1 MLRRHD
7 DSQIY
12 YNHRRGVRGR
22 TWFPPLPTI
31 RLSNMSDKGYFN
43 PKGIS
48 FFSESSILAP
58 GMRTLLPSAHSPCN
72 PIRPICIHYGH
83 LAFDSVRYS
92 LLCNCTVAFRT
103 AASPDLCSW
112 LPLQGVNLKSC
123 QQVSVYATNVEHLH
137 SSASFP
143 LYVVMIIFIHR
154 LLSFRAM
161 CLTT

>member
-7 DSQIY
+7 DSKIY

-31 RLSNMSDKGYFN
+31 RLSNMSDKRYFN

-58 GMRTLLPSAHSPCN
+58 GIRTLLPSAHSPCN
-72 PIRPICIHYGH
+72 LIRPICIHYGH
-83 LAFDSVRYS
+83 LAFDAVHYF
-92 LLCNCTVAFRT
+92 LLCNCTSAFQT

-112 LPLQGVNLKSC
+112 LPLHGANLKSR
-123 QQVSVYATNVEHLH
+123 QQLSMYRTNVEIVH
-137 SSASFP
+137 SSAPFALDVDAVDLNRP
-143 LYVVMIIFIHR
+143 
-154 LLSFRAM
+154 
-161 CLTT
+161 TTT